1 MAVRHTDQMPRAR
14 HARFSF
20 RPSRSNAVASLALAA
35 GVITLAGCGKK
46 GPPLA
51 PLQQLPARIEDLT
64 MTRSNNEVQA
74 RFTLPIANQDGT
86 QPASLSAVELYG
98 LSGKPEDPFGNPLSA
113 PDFLK
118 YATLITRVEVE
129 PPPEPEDEPPPTLNP
144 DGTPAPPPPPK
155 PAPPPDPRPAQ
166 GEAITLRETIT
177 PEVMQPWVHPR
188 KRTTKEE
195 EAETPVEVPPGSPM
209 WWPKEVEQ
217 FGRVYVVVGVNRR
230 GTRGGP
236 SARVSVPLV
245 DPPAAPAAPKL
256 TYDAQAI
263 TISWPAAPGARLPI
277 QGGVDPAAVAADAA
291 AASAAAVTPANE
303 LAAVEKPAPPPPPS
317 AQLAMT
323 TPPAALPPPVGRPA
337 EGQPADL
344 TQLPAPPSAE
354 PPPNPRAPAANQ
366 PGGNQAA
373 AGSGSAS
380 GAAGQTAAGPAAPGA
395 APGAEAAPGTP
406 LAKLTS
412 RPIIPM
418 TGLTTYN
425 VYDAKQMADFE
436 AAMAK
441 MNTPG
446 ARAAAAVAAGRLA
459 LGQSAAP
466 PAEPIVSP
474 TPLNA
479 AAIDDQDYV
488 DQRVTFGQERCYVV
502 RAVQVFGMA
511 RLESPSS
518 PAVCVT
524 PTDTFAPAAPKNLV
538 AVGSEGGV
546 SLIWEANTEADLD
559 GYIVMRGAVEGGAA
573 PAKLA
578 PITTEPVR
586 DTTYRDTT
594 AKPNVRYVY
603 AIVAVDKTT
612 PRNTSPESNRV
623 EESAR

>member
-1 MAVRHTDQMPRAR
+1 MTVRHPDLMPRAR
-14 HARFSF
+14 RR
-20 RPSRSNAVASLALAA
+20 RPSSRSAVASWALAA
-35 GVITLAGCGKK
+35 GVTISLVGCGKK

-64 MTRSNNEVQA
+64 MTRSNDEVQA

-86 QPASLSAVELYG
+86 QPASLSAVELYA
-98 LSGKPEDPFGNPLSA
+98 LSGKPEDPFGNPLNA
-113 PDFLK
+113 VDFFR
-118 YATLITRVEVE
+118 YATLVTRIDVE

-166 GEAITLRETIT
+166 GETVTLRETIT
-177 PEVMQPWVHPR
+177 PELMTPWVHPR
-188 KRTTKEE
+188 KRAPTAAE
-195 EAETPVEVPPGSPM
+195 EAAKAEAPPGLPM
-209 WWPKEVEQ
+209 WWPKEAEQ
-217 FGRVYVVVGVNRR
+217 FARVYVAVGLNRR

-236 SARVSVPLV
+236 SGRISVPLI

-263 TISWPAAPGARLPI
+263 TITWPAAPGARLPI

-291 AASAAAVTPANE
+291 AASAAAVTPADE
-303 LAAVEKPAPPPPPS
+303 LLGVEKPAPPPPPS
-317 AQLAMT
+317 AQLALT

-344 TQLPAPPSAE
+344 TKLPAPPSTE
-354 PPPNPRAPAANQ
+354 PPPNPRAPAANP
-366 PGGNQAA
+366 PGGAPA
-373 AGSGSAS
+373 AGAT
-380 GAAGQTAAGPAAPGA
+380 GAAGQPAAGAG
-395 APGAEAAPGTP
+395 AAPGTP
-406 LAKLTS
+406 GAPAAPLAILTS
-412 RPIIPM
+412 RPIVPM

-425 VYDAKQMADFE
+425 VYDARQMADFE
-436 AAMAK
+436 AALAR
-441 MNTPG
+441 MNTPA
-446 ARAAAAVAAGRLA
+446 ARAAAAVAAGRVA
-459 LGQSAAP
+459 LGQAAAP
-466 PAEPIVSP
+466 PAEAIVSP
-474 TPLNA
+474 APLNP
-479 AAIDDQDYV
+479 AAIDDQDYI
-488 DQRVTFGQERCYVV
+488 DRRVTFGEERCYVV
-502 RAVQVFGMA
+502 RAVQVFGAA

-518 PAVCVT
+518 PPVCVT
-524 PTDTFAPAAPKNLV
+524 LADTFAPAAPKNLV
-538 AVGSEGGV
+538 AVGSEGGI

-559 GYIVMRGAVEGGAA
+559 GYIVLRGPEGG
-573 PAKLA
+573 AKLA
-578 PITTEPVR
+578 PITSEPVR

>member
-1 MAVRHTDQMPRAR
+1 
-14 HARFSF
+14 
-20 RPSRSNAVASLALAA
+20 L
-35 GVITLAGCGKK
+35 
-46 GPPLA
+46 
-51 PLQQLPARIEDLT
+51 
-64 MTRSNNEVQA
+64 
-74 RFTLPIANQDGT
+74 
-86 QPASLSAVELYG
+86 
-98 LSGKPEDPFGNPLSA
+98 
-113 PDFLK
+113 
-118 YATLITRVEVE
+118 
-129 PPPEPEDEPPPTLNP
+129 
-144 DGTPAPPPPPK
+144 
-155 PAPPPDPRPAQ
+155 
-166 GEAITLRETIT
+166 
-177 PEVMQPWVHPR
+177 MQPWVHPR
-188 KRTTKEE
+188 KRTPAEKEE
-195 EAETPVEVPPGSPM
+195 AVEVPPGSPM
-209 WWPKEVEQ
+209 WWPKEAEQ
-217 FGRVYVVVGVNRR
+217 FARVYIVVGVNRR
-230 GTRGGP
+230 GTKGGP

-263 TISWPAAPGARLPI
+263 TIAWPSAPGARLPI
-277 QGGVDPAAVAADAA
+277 QGGVDPAAVAAAAA
-291 AASAAAVTPANE
+291 AASAAEMTLASE
-303 LAAVEKPAPPPPPS
+303 LPVVEKPAPPPPPS

-344 TQLPAPPSAE
+344 TQLPAPPAAE
-354 PPPNPRAPAANQ
+354 PPPNPRAPNANQ
-366 PGGNQAA
+366 PGANQAGAGAPA
-373 AGSGSAS
+373 AGAA
-380 GAAGQTAAGPAAPGA
+380 AAGQTAAGA
-395 APGAEAAPGTP
+395 AAPGTP
-406 LAKLTS
+406 GAPAAPLAPITS
-412 RPIIPM
+412 RPIVPM

-441 MNTPG
+441 MNTPA
-446 ARAAAAVAAGRLA
+446 ARAAAAVAAGKVA
-459 LGQSAAP
+459 LGQAAAP
-466 PAEPIVSP
+466 PTEAIVSP
-474 TPLNA
+474 TPLNP

-488 DQRVTFGQERCYVV
+488 DQRLAFGQERCYVV
-502 RAVQVFGMA
+502 RAVQVFGAA

-518 PAVCVT
+518 PPVCVT
-524 PTDTFAPAAPKNLV
+524 PADTFAPAAPTNLV

-559 GYIVMRGAVEGGAA
+559 GYIVLRGAADGAAA

>member
-1 MAVRHTDQMPRAR
+1 MAVRHSAQMPRAR
-14 HARFSF
+14 RRLFS
-20 RPSRSNAVASLALAA
+20 SRSSARSSRRLASWALAA
-35 GVITLAGCGKK
+35 GVTITLAGCGKK

-51 PLQQLPARIEDLT
+51 PLQRLPARIEDLT
-64 MTRSNNEVQA
+64 MTRSDNEVQA

-86 QPASLSAVELYG
+86 QPASLGAVELYAI
-98 LSGKPEDPFGNPLSA
+98 SGKPEDPFGNPITA

-118 YATLITRVEVE
+118 FATLITRVDVE

-155 PAPPPDPRPAQ
+155 PPPPPDPRPAQ

-177 PEVMQPWVHPR
+177 PELMKPWVHPR
-188 KRTTKEE
+188 KRQPEKEV
-195 EAETPVEVPPGSPM
+195 EAVEVPPGSPM
-209 WWPKEVEQ
+209 WWPKEAEQ
-217 FGRVYVVVGVNRR
+217 FARVYVVVGVNQK
-230 GTRGGP
+230 GQRGGP
-236 SARVSVPLV
+236 SGRVSVPLV

-256 TYDAQAI
+256 TYDAQTI

-277 QGGVDPAAVAADAA
+277 QGGVDLAAVAAEAA
-291 AASAAAVTPANE
+291 KAAAAAVTPAEE
-303 LAAVEKPAPPPPPS
+303 LVVPEKPAPPPPPS

-323 TPPAALPPPVGRPA
+323 TAPAALPPPVGRPA

-344 TQLPAPPSAE
+344 TALPAPPAAG
-354 PPPNPRAPAANQ
+354 PPPASPRAPDANQ
-366 PGGNQAA
+366 PGGATP
-373 AGSGSAS
+373 
-380 GAAGQTAAGPAAPGA
+380 GAAGAAQTPGA
-395 APGAEAAPGTP
+395 APGTPEAAAAP
-406 LAKLTS
+406 LAVLTS
-412 RPIIPM
+412 RPIVPM

-436 AAMAK
+436 AAVAK
-441 MNTPG
+441 LNASPVA
-446 ARAAAAVAAGRLA
+446 ARAAAAVAAGRAA
-459 LGQSAAP
+459 LGQSSPP
-466 PAEPIVSP
+466 PAEALVSP
-474 TPLNA
+474 APLNA
-479 AAIDDQDYV
+479 TAIDDQDYV
-488 DQRVTFGQERCYVV
+488 DRRVTFGEERCYVV
-502 RAVQVFGMA
+502 RAVQQFGAA

-518 PAVCVT
+518 PAVCIT
-524 PTDTFAPAAPKNLV
+524 PSDTFAPAAPKNLV

-559 GYIVMRGAVEGGAA
+559 GYIVLRGAVGAGGAA
-573 PAKLA
+573 PAMLA

-603 AIVAVDKTT
+603 AVVAVDKTT

>member
-14 HARFSF
+14 RPRFSS
-20 RPSRSNAVASLALAA
+20 RTSRSNAVASLALAA
-35 GVITLAGCGKK
+35 GVTITLAGCGKK

-86 QPASLSAVELYG
+86 QPASLTAVEFYG
-98 LSGKPEDPFGNPLSA
+98 LSGKPEDPFGNPLNA
-113 PDFLK
+113 ADFLK
-118 YATLITRVEVE
+118 YATLITRVDVE
-129 PPPEPEDEPPPTLNP
+129 PPPEPEDELPPTLNP

-177 PEVMQPWVHPR
+177 QELMTPWVHPR

-195 EAETPVEVPPGSPM
+195 EAEATTELPPGSPM
-209 WWPKEVEQ
+209 WWPKETEQ
-217 FGRVYVVVGVNRR
+217 FSRVYVVVGVNRR

-277 QGGVDPAAVAADAA
+277 QGGVDPAAVAAA
-291 AASAAAVTPANE
+291 AASASAAAITPANE
-303 LAAVEKPAPPPPPS
+303 LPAVEKPAPPPPPS
-317 AQLAMT
+317 AQVALT

-344 TQLPAPPSAE
+344 TQLPTPPPAE

-366 PGGNQAA
+366 PAGAPAAGAA
-373 AGSGSAS
+373 AGQPG
-380 GAAGQTAAGPAAPGA
+380 TAA
-395 APGAEAAPGTP
+395 AAPGTP
-406 LAKLTS
+406 DAPATPLAKLPS
-412 RPIIPM
+412 RPVIPM

-436 AAMAK
+436 AAVAK

-459 LGQSAAP
+459 LGQSTAP

-488 DQRVTFGQERCYVV
+488 DQRLAFGQERCYVV
-502 RAVQVFGMA
+502 RAVQVFGAA

-578 PITTEPVR
+578 AITTEPVR

>member
-1 MAVRHTDQMPRAR
+1 MAVRHPDQMPRAR
-14 HARFSF
+14 RLRFSS
-20 RPSRSNAVASLALAA
+20 PSTPSTRAPRFSAAASLALAA
-35 GVITLAGCGKK
+35 GVTITLAGCGKK

-51 PLQQLPARIEDLT
+51 PLQQIPARIEDLT
-64 MTRSNNEVQA
+64 MTRSNDEVQA
-74 RFTLPIANQDGT
+74 RFTLPVANQDGT

-98 LSGKPEDPFGNPLSA
+98 LSGKPEDPFGNPLNA
-113 PDFLK
+113 KDFLN

-177 PEVMQPWVHPR
+177 PELMTAWVHPR
-188 KRTTKEE
+188 KRTPTAEETEAAKEL
-195 EAETPVEVPPGSPM
+195 PPGSPM
-209 WWPKEVEQ
+209 WWPKEAEQ
-217 FGRVYVVVGVNRR
+217 FARVYVAVGVNNK

-236 SARVSVPLV
+236 SGRVAVPLV

-256 TYDAQAI
+256 TYDAQSI
-263 TISWPAAPGARLPI
+263 TITWPAAPGARLPI
-277 QGGVDPAAVAADAA
+277 QGGVDPAAVAAAA
-291 AASAAAVTPANE
+291 AAAANVEMTPAAE
-303 LAAVEKPAPPPPPS
+303 LAVEKPAPPPPPS
-317 AQLAMT
+317 AQVALT
-323 TPPAALPPPVGRPA
+323 TSPAAMPPPVGRPA

-344 TQLPAPPSAE
+344 TQLPAPPSSA
-354 PPPNPRAPAANQ
+354 PPPNPRAPDAIQ
-366 PGGNQAA
+366 PGAKPAA
-373 AGSGSAS
+373 APAA
-380 GAAGQTAAGPAAPGA
+380 GAAA
-395 APGAEAAPGTP
+395 AAPGTP
-406 LAKLTS
+406 AAPAAPIAILTS
-412 RPIIPM
+412 RPIVPM

-436 AAMAK
+436 AAMAR
-441 MNTPG
+441 MNTPA
-446 ARAAAAVAAGRLA
+446 ARAAAAVAAGRVA
-459 LGQSAAP
+459 LGQASPQPTEA
-466 PAEPIVSP
+466 IVSP
-474 TPLNA
+474 APLNP
-479 AAIDDQDYV
+479 AAIDDLDYI
-488 DQRVTFGQERCYVV
+488 DRRVTFGEERCYVV
-502 RAVQVFGMA
+502 RAVQVFGAA

-518 PAVCVT
+518 PPVCIT
-524 PTDTFAPAAPKNLV
+524 PADTFAPAAPKNLV

-559 GYIVMRGAVEGGAA
+559 GYIVLRGPADGGAA
-573 PAKLA
+573 TKLA
-578 PITTEPVR
+578 PITPEPVR